1 MTQSKQPTIAILGAG
16 SMGSAIG
23 RTFTQGGARVLTSL
37 EGRSAASAARAR
49 EASMEDASLDDLV
62 ACDFILS
69 IVPPS
74 VAVDTA
80 QRLAPLFERASA
92 QPVYIDCNAINPATV
107 GQIERALE
115 PTRTPFVDASIIGQP
130 SAPKFYMSGPHAKRT
145 QLLADH
151 GLVVRVLD
159 GPNGAASALKMSY
172 AGITKGLTAL
182 GSAMALAAMRNG
194 AGDALLSELAAS
206 QPALAAW
213 LAGNAAHAAEG
224 LSLGRGDGRDRGVRR
239 RRVRGASHL
248 RRRGRTLRAACE
260 RQGRDG
266 RARTFLQRTSLTA
279 RGRGFRHVLK
289 KRAARRSPA

>member
-213 LAGNAAHAAEG
+213 LAGNVPRMPPKAYRWVAEMEEIAEFVGDEFAEHRIYEGAAG
-224 LSLGRGDGRDRGVRR
+224 LYARLAKDKD
-239 RRVRGASHL
+239 ATDAL
-248 RRRGRTLRAACE
+248 E
-260 RQGRDG
+260 R
-266 RARTFLQRTSLTA
+266 FFSEC
-279 RGRGFRHVLK
+279 
-289 KRAARRSPA
+289 P

>member
-1 MTQSKQPTIAILGAG
+1 VTQSKQPTIAILGAG

-23 RTFTQGGARVLTSL
+23 RTLTQGGARVLTSL

-213 LAGNAAHAAEG
+213 LAGNVPRMPPKAY
-224 LSLGRGDGRDRGVRR
+224 R
-239 RRVRGASHL
+239 
-248 RRRGRTLRAACE
+248 
-260 RQGRDG
+260 
-266 RARTFLQRTSLTA
+266 
-279 RGRGFRHVLK
+279 
-289 KRAARRSPA
+289 

>member
-1 MTQSKQPTIAILGAG
+1 VTQSKQPTIAILGAG

-213 LAGNAAHAAEG
+213 LAGNVPRMPPKAYRWVAEMEEIAEFVGDEFAEHRIYEGAAG
-224 LSLGRGDGRDRGVRR
+224 LYARLAKDKDATDALERFFSERR
-239 RRVRGASHL
+239 
-248 RRRGRTLRAACE
+248 
-260 RQGRDG
+260 
-266 RARTFLQRTSLTA
+266 
-279 RGRGFRHVLK
+279 
-289 KRAARRSPA
+289 

>member
-23 RTFTQGGARVLTSL
+23 RTLTQGGARVLTSL

-213 LAGNAAHAAEG
+213 LAGNVPRMPPKAYRWVAEMEEIAEFVGDEFAEHRIYEGAAG
-224 LSLGRGDGRDRGVRR
+224 LYARLAKDKD
-239 RRVRGASHL
+239 ATDAL
-248 RRRGRTLRAACE
+248 E
-260 RQGRDG
+260 R
-266 RARTFLQRTSLTA
+266 FFSEC
-279 RGRGFRHVLK
+279 
-289 KRAARRSPA
+289 P